1 MIFEPLDYYKN
12 ELKDKFDKRLNEI
25 FDENVKNS
33 NVDIDKNHKLIKE
46 INKLDEESSRL
57 NRWRKFYKFLS
68 IISIIGLVILGLWA
82 FNDIEY
88 VYRLRKILKW
98 SEDKSYIIGAIE
110 SGVSFLA
117 DFCFLFIFLRK
128 KKKNLQEKL
137 KKVDDL
143 IADKKNQ
150 GYDDLAPLYN
160 LFTTSLA
167 NKIIEK
173 IVPQLTIDKNFN
185 MERYVKLVNNYD
197 LTAQFDNTMSTTDVI
212 SGEVQGNPFIIL
224 KCLSNYVQNK
234 VYTGAITVS
243 WTEYYT
249 DSEGKRQSRTVSET
263 LTASIVRP
271 AQIFQDEVFLC
282 FGSDVAPNL
291 NFSRNGQNV
300 HTLSDKKLQKHIK
313 KEIKNLR
320 KFNEKSIREGSTFTQ
335 MQNEEFEVLF
345 NALNRD
351 NEVEFRLLFTALAQQ
366 NMLKLLKDKD
376 FGDNFTFNKLNK
388 LNIIQ
393 NSNIFDLNID
403 KEYYADYDFENMK
416 KRYLE
421 INRDFLKSFY
431 KLFLPILSI
440 PAYMDH
446 KTREFIY
453 DDSYTS
459 NFNPY
464 MSEIMANRLGE
475 DNFKNKNATTRA
487 ILKTINTKKDD
498 KLDEVQVKA
507 YSYTGV
513 ERVEYV
519 RKSASNGNVYDV
531 PVYWIEYIPVSNT
544 SYMNMQK
551 TSEDDSYKY
560 DIKAEIKEELC

>member
-185 MERYVKLVNNYD
+185 MERYVK
-197 LTAQFDNTMSTTDVI
+197 
-212 SGEVQGNPFIIL
+212 
-224 KCLSNYVQNK
+224 
-234 VYTGAITVS
+234 
-243 WTEYYT
+243 
-249 DSEGKRQSRTVSET
+249 
-263 LTASIVRP
+263 
-271 AQIFQDEVFLC
+271 
-282 FGSDVAPNL
+282 
-291 NFSRNGQNV
+291 
-300 HTLSDKKLQKHIK
+300 
-313 KEIKNLR
+313 
-320 KFNEKSIREGSTFTQ
+320 
-335 MQNEEFEVLF
+335 
-345 NALNRD
+345 
-351 NEVEFRLLFTALAQQ
+351 
-366 NMLKLLKDKD
+366 
-376 FGDNFTFNKLNK
+376 
-388 LNIIQ
+388 
-393 NSNIFDLNID
+393 
-403 KEYYADYDFENMK
+403 
-416 KRYLE
+416 
-421 INRDFLKSFY
+421 
-431 KLFLPILSI
+431 
-440 PAYMDH
+440 
-446 KTREFIY
+446 
-453 DDSYTS
+453 
-459 NFNPY
+459 
-464 MSEIMANRLGE
+464 
-475 DNFKNKNATTRA
+475 
-487 ILKTINTKKDD
+487 
-498 KLDEVQVKA
+498 
-507 YSYTGV
+507 
-513 ERVEYV
+513 
-519 RKSASNGNVYDV
+519 
-531 PVYWIEYIPVSNT
+531 
-544 SYMNMQK
+544 
-551 TSEDDSYKY
+551 
-560 DIKAEIKEELC
+560 